1 MAILGFSDL
10 RAAAQAGERRTVVV
24 VGAQQSTVLQAANE
38 AKVRGLAEIIL
49 VGDEPAIQDVASAEG
64 IDLSAM
70 EIVHEPDLIA
80 AARRAMI
87 LVTEG
92 RAHVAMKGKVD
103 SATFLRAALD
113 KELGLRGSGLLTHV
127 AVFEVKILGR
137 MLLISDAGV
146 VVAPTLEQKADI
158 IRNAVY
164 VAHKL
169 GIELPKVAVLASN
182 EMVNPKMPANI
193 EAAAL
198 AKMADRGQITGALI
212 DGPLALDNAISPGAA
227 QIKGISSP
235 VAGYA
240 DILIP
245 PDIEAGN
252 LMAKAIIYF
261 GGCTMAGVVV
271 GAQVPLIL
279 PSRSDPPEA
288 KLDSLA
294 LGVVMTL

>member
-1 MAILGFSDL
+1 MAILGFDDL

-24 VGAQQSTVLQAANE
+24 AGAQQNIVLHAASAATVQ
-38 AKVRGLAEIIL
+38 GIAEIIL
-49 VGDEPAIQDVASAEG
+49 VGDEPAIREVASAEG
-64 IDLSAM
+64 IDLSKM
-70 EIVHEPDLIA
+70 EIVHEPDLIG
-80 AARRAMI
+80 AARRAMR
-87 LVTEG
+87 LVVEG

-113 KELGLRGSGLLTHV
+113 KELGLRGGGLLTHV
-127 AVFEVKILGR
+127 AVFEVKSLGR

-169 GIELPKVAVLASN
+169 GITLPKVAVLASN
-182 EMVNPKMPANI
+182 EVVNPKMPANI

-198 AKMADRGQITGALI
+198 SKMADRGQITGALV
-212 DGPLALDNAISPGAA
+212 DGPLALDNAISPEAA
-227 QIKGISSP
+227 QIKDIVSP

-252 LMAKAIIYF
+252 LMAKAVIYF
-261 GGCTMAGVVV
+261 GGCMMAGVVV

-288 KLDSLA
+288 KLNSLA

>member
-1 MAILGFSDL
+1 MAILGFDDL

-24 VGAQQSTVLQAANE
+24 VGAQQNIVLQAASAAQARNI
-38 AKVRGLAEIIL
+38 AEIIL
-49 VGDEPAIQDVASAEG
+49 IGDEPAIRDVSSAEG
-64 IDLSAM
+64 IDLTGM
-70 EIVHEPDLIA
+70 EVIHEPELTA
-80 AARRAMI
+80 AARRAMR
-87 LVTEG
+87 LVVEG

-113 KELGLRGSGLLTHV
+113 KELGLRGGGLLSHV
-127 AVFEVKILGR
+127 AVFQVAALGR
-137 MLLISDAGV
+137 LLLISDAGV

-169 GIELPKVAVLASN
+169 GIEQPKVAVLASN
-182 EMVNPKMPANI
+182 EVVNPKMPANI

-198 AKMADRGQITGALI
+198 SKMADRGQITGALV
-212 DGPLALDNAISPGAA
+212 DGPLALDNAISPQAA
-227 QIKGISSP
+227 QIKGIASP

-261 GGCTMAGVVV
+261 GGCHMAGVVV